1 MTSTSGPAFGQLAQI
16 IEDKLGIP
24 RGSVK
29 PDTRLKDLEIDSLS
43 LLEVVL
49 DVEEEFGSQIA
60 TDDLNAT
67 GTAEEFHQFV
77 LTALSNQ
84 A

>member
-24 RGSVK
+24 RGSVR

-43 LLEVVL
+43 LIEVVL
-49 DVEEEFGSQIA
+49 DVEEAHRVEQPGMTIP
-60 TDDLNAT
+60 DR
-67 GTAEEFHQFV
+67 
-77 LTALSNQ
+77 
-84 A
+84 